1 MNFQHFI
8 EGHLVIWVYLFCLLG
23 GYAAIRRMNS
33 VKWTTYLEWPFACA
47 VISLL
52 SYFVVKVLGITLQH
66 FWTHYSSIPY
76 FFKILTAAG
85 LYTLSGFFGA
95 FHFSGHGVKVAPE
108 QSRGTVINE
117 IRKPSSLKL
126 RRKGSEITLCG
137 HPIKELDE
145 TKHFKIIGSTG
156 TGKSTV
162 IREILGTAFQRGDRA
177 VIADPDGGYLARFY
191 DSERGDVILN
201 PLDARSHGWSLFDE
215 ITSLYDVNDLGR
227 AFVPNVGDDP
237 TWTMYA
243 RTLFTAIVGQA
254 WLAGVRDLNT
264 LYRLLAST
272 PRAELRKLLKGTA
285 AFPYTEDGSDKLF
298 EGARSTMI
306 TAIQSFEFLT
316 MRSFANSISVRNWVK
331 SGKGVLFI
339 PYQADQIA
347 SLRSMISSWM
357 RLAIFQ
363 SMSMGEGDLKLW
375 FVVDEL
381 DALGNIDGLQDAL
394 ARLRKFGGRC
404 ILGFQSISQVST
416 TYGQGFAQAIVEN
429 CGNSLILRCSSSEG
443 GGTAEYASKLIGN
456 REVVRKV
463 MSESRSHHILPWKR
477 ETTFSSN
484 EERVVEQAVLASEI
498 EQLADRSG
506 FLKIASIP
514 EWVRVEFPYKD
525 VTKITEPFVR
535 IKQS

>member
-1 MNFQHFI
+1 M
-8 EGHLVIWVYLFCLLG
+8 HLTTSQIAILVYALTLTG
-23 GYAAIRRMNS
+23 GYVAIRRMS
-33 VKWTTYLEWPFACA
+33 SIRWITYVEWPFACA
-47 VISLL
+47 VVALL
-52 SYFVVKVLGITLQH
+52 AYFGVDFLGILLNH
-66 FWTHYSSIPY
+66 FWSHYRGLPLFVKEVSAATLY
-76 FFKILTAAG
+76 F
-85 LYTLSGFFGA
+85 LSGFFGA
-95 FHFSGHGVKVAPE
+95 FHFSGHSTKATPA
-108 QSRGTVINE
+108 QSRGAVINE
-117 IRKPSSLKL
+117 VKKPSGLK
-126 RRKGSEITLCG
+126 RMRMGNVITICG

-162 IREILGTAFQRGDRA
+162 IREILTTALSRGDRA
-177 VIADPDGGYLARFY
+177 VIADPDGGYLSRFY
-191 DSERGDVILN
+191 SPERGDVILN

-227 AFVPNVGDDP
+227 AFVPDVGDDP

-254 WLAGVRDLNT
+254 WLAGIRDLGT
-264 LYRLLAST
+264 LYKLLVST
-272 PRAELRKLLKGTA
+272 PRSELKRLLKGTA
-285 AFPYTEDGSDKLF
+285 AAPYTEDGADKLF

-306 TAIQSFEFLT
+306 TAIQSFEFLV
-316 MRSFANSISVRNWVK
+316 MRKFASNVSVRNWVK

-363 SMSMGEGDLKLW
+363 NMSMGEGDLKLW

-456 REVVRKV
+456 REVIRQVV
-463 MSESRSHHILPWKR
+463 SESRSHHILPWKR
-477 ETTFSSN
+477 ETTFNSN
-484 EERVVEQAVLASEI
+484 EERVVEQAVMASEI

-506 FLKIASIP
+506 FLKIASVP
-514 EWVRVEFPYKD
+514 EWVRTEFPYKD
-525 VTKITEPFVR
+525 VKKVAEPFVR
-535 IKQS
+535 A